1 MIDSGREKQKSYD
14 AISHS
19 SSLRVQW
26 ISKASANQRRGR
38 AGRLRNGQV
47 YRVYSNDRYGS
58 MLETTLP
65 ELLRTSLTE
74 ICLQTKLMISD
85 TMKIEEFL
93 QKCIAS
99 PSIASIRQSIK
110 FLQCLGA
117 LNQKEDLTLLGVHLA
132 QMPVDAKY
140 AKMLIY
146 GIALKCLN
154 PVLSI
159 VSILSMGDQIFVLPF
174 KPADRFKSHQVKR
187 NLGENSMSDH
197 FVMLKIFQ
205 LWMNLRQNNMSDRK
219 FCDENFISSTAME
232 HVKGIRSQIMSYLQS
247 SGLLKA
253 PPNVLNTNSSNW
265 PLIKA
270 CLCAGLY
277 PNVARVDRKKKA
289 MYSDIDQKLVFHMSS
304 ILGVKNERSMDFV
317 KHFPADWIVF
327 EEKNRVGRMS
337 MIRCNT
343 LLNSFS
349 LSLSAG
355 AALCSEIVDDYYD
368 DEDEDDEA
376 WLSIKIDNLVAF
388 KAQHESGSLMLEL
401 RENLDD
407 LILRLLSLRN
417 FKFEKNDDKMI
428 KTIAKVLEIE
438 DQNSGFLIA
447 NFESSGSVQQTS
459 NNFQH
464 WRNNQDDSRPQPR
477 QHSGFSTRS
486 NGQYFSSN
494 DTGPTDHRRT
504 QNDSNLRPIGQ
515 FHANEAGK
523 VDNKTNWRSQ
533 NGPKQSSQFHGN
545 NYEQRPAQ
553 RLGDAFNHKNQYSEY
568 NGGPS
573 KSSVNRQSNYPT
585 PSNRRK
591 RFFVFQVNNEST
603 INDWAQR
610 IVFDVELLNLNQF
623 MMQKLTSMVRTE
635 SNSMKFSFLIFSLL
649 YLRQGSTQV
658 VVIFYSTAR
667 NEFLGFG
674 EVMSP
679 TKRNQSLQFNFKLF
693 KKLSID
699 KLRQDGLNLTLFQS
713 PVHQIEELS
722 VDVGSSVVSSLQS

>member
-38 AGRLRNGQV
+38 AGRLRNGYV
-47 YRVYSNDRYGS
+47 YRVYSSDRYSS

-74 ICLQTKLMISD
+74 ICLQTKLMIGD

-99 PSIASIRQSIK
+99 PAIASIRQSIK
-110 FLQCLGA
+110 FLQSLGA
-117 LNQKEDLTLLGVHLA
+117 LNQNEELTLLGMHLA
-132 QMPVDAKY
+132 QMPVDAKF

-146 GIALKCLN
+146 AIALKCLN

-187 NLGENSMSDH
+187 NLGEESLSDH

-219 FCDENFISSTAME
+219 FCEDHFISSSAME

-253 PPNVLNTNSSNW
+253 APNVLNANSKNW

-304 ILGVKNERSMDFV
+304 IVGVKNERSMDFV

-337 MIRCNT
+337 MIRCNS

-355 AALCSEIVDDYYD
+355 ASLRSEIEEDY
-368 DEDEDDEA
+368 DEDGDVETR
-376 WLSIKIDNLVAF
+376 LIIKIDNLVTFFAE
-388 KAQHESGSLMLEL
+388 HEGGSLMLDL

-417 FKFEKNDDKMI
+417 FKFEKNDDNMI
-428 KTIAKVLEIE
+428 RTIAQVLELE
-438 DQNSGFLIA
+438 DRNSGFSSV
-447 NFESSGSVQQTS
+447 NFESTGEVQS
-459 NNFQH
+459 NNFQQ
-464 WRNNQDDSRPQPR
+464 WRSNQNAGQAPSRQYNEFNPRLNVQQHASNADQSENRRPQNGFNQRNQKPAGKFYSNSFEQSGNQQNWRKQEDSSQSGQFFANNSGYSNKRSAQPHNGNTQSQRNQVFANNAGPSRNSANR
-477 QHSGFSTRS
+477 QPNFPT
-486 NGQYFSSN
+486 SSN
-494 DTGPTDHRRT
+494 
-504 QNDSNLRPIGQ
+504 
-515 FHANEAGK
+515 
-523 VDNKTNWRSQ
+523 
-533 NGPKQSSQFHGN
+533 
-545 NYEQRPAQ
+545 
-553 RLGDAFNHKNQYSEY
+553 
-568 NGGPS
+568 
-573 KSSVNRQSNYPT
+573 
-585 PSNRRK
+585 RK
-591 RFFVFQVNNEST
+591 KFFVLQMNDERT
-603 INDWAQR
+603 INDWASR
-610 IVFDVELLNLNQF
+610 MIFDVELFNLKPF
-623 MMQKLTSMVRTE
+623 MLSKLKTMVSLKT
-635 SNSMKFSFLIFSLL
+635 NSLDFLFIQTFFSF
-649 YLRQGSTQV
+649 
-658 VVIFYSTAR
+658 
-667 NEFLGFG
+667 N
-674 EVMSP
+674 
-679 TKRNQSLQFNFKLF
+679 
-693 KKLSID
+693 
-699 KLRQDGLNLTLFQS
+699 
-713 PVHQIEELS
+713 
-722 VDVGSSVVSSLQS
+722 